1 MTPLSQEE
9 AMVILTVAH
18 IAHIGVIADG
28 EPYVTPMSYVVD
40 GDRVLFR
47 TMPGRKLDAIRK
59 LPKVSIEV
67 SRLDETTGDWVSVI
81 AKGTAVETDDE
92 TLKSKVV
99 EMLMEKYRSIIGSPL
114 STGGMPLLGGAP
126 HVIVVNLDEVSGMS
140 SGRGWDHR
148 TRPGRL

>member
-9 AMVILTVAH
+9 AMEILTFGHV
-18 IAHIGVIADG
+18 AHIGVIADG

-40 GDRVLFR
+40 GDRILFR
-47 TMPGRKLDAIRK
+47 TMPGKKLDAIRTF
-59 LPKVSIEV
+59 PKVSIEV

-81 AKGTAVETDDE
+81 SKGTAVETDDE
-92 TLKSKVV
+92 ALKSKVV
-99 EMLMEKYRSIIGSPL
+99 QMLMDKYRSIIGSPL

-126 HVIVVNLDEVSGMS
+126 HVIVVDLDEVNGMS